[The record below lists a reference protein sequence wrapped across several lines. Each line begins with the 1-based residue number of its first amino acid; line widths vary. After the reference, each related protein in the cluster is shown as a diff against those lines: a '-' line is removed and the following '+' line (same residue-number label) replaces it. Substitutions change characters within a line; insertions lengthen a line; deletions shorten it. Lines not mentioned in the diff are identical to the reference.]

1 MLNDTFV
8 DAFNSRITVNVNT
21 IKLMTASQMDR
32 VKLLGDQAEE
42 LLKNKNLALFV
53 HTTRIDILD
62 VATGITAHTEQDNN
76 HRIALSNQLAGLDA
90 FVEQLKTAVRNKN
103 LVVKQLASGGAVP
116 TDII

>member
-1 MLNDTFV
+1 MLNDAFV
-8 DAFNSRITVNVNT
+8 DAFNTRIAVNVNT
-21 IKLMTASQMDR
+21 VKTMTAAQMDR

-42 LLKNKNLALFV
+42 LLKNKNLAVFV

-62 VATGITAHTEQDNN
+62 VTTAIKGHTEQDNN
-76 HRIALSNQLAGLDA
+76 HRIALSNQLAGLEA
-90 FVEQLKTAVRNKN
+90 FVDQLKTAVRNRN